1 VTYFSYFFK
10 GGVSYETQLSISEMN
25 VSQRMGDMVTTL
37 CETFILY
44 VTFGVEALAAI
55 LIYN

>member
-1 VTYFSYFFK
+1 MTYFSYFFK

-37 CETFILY
+37 KSILY